1 MADSTPTR
9 ELSRR
14 EPAIRTMR
22 SDISEFLRTT
32 KPSLVSILARQVQEG
47 EYRPPSP
54 NRLWLW
60 LALAALAAV
69 AAGGGFWY
77 LRMNQGAP
85 EPAPAARATPAPFV
99 FFETTN
105 DTAIAPTRQAIRA
118 ALTASGQ
125 TGAPGSFQRIIV
137 RLKADAGGEAI
148 PDLSRLLAVADSRAP
163 TALAES
169 VIGPPQLFRYQA
181 SAGPEFGLM
190 AEARNPARALQSLL
204 AAEPSLARD
213 FDFLFAGNPPP
224 LAFTP
229 YQDLIY
235 RNTSFRYLNLDPN
248 RDRGLG
254 YLLFPARRLIVMAT
268 SEATMRTV
276 IDRLFETR

>member
-1 MADSTPTR
+1 MADETR
-9 ELSRR
+9 PVDPPRR
-14 EPAIRTMR
+14 QPAIRTMR
-22 SDISEFLRTT
+22 SDISEFLKTT

-47 EYRPPSP
+47 ESRPASP

-60 LALAALAAV
+60 LALAAIAAG

-77 LRMNQGAP
+77 LRAGRGTP
-85 EPAPAARATPAPFV
+85 EPAPAAIATPAPFV
-99 FFETTN
+99 FFETAN
-105 DTAIAPTRQAIRA
+105 DTAIAPTRQALQA

-137 RLKADAGGEAI
+137 RMKADAGGDTL
-148 PDLSRLLAVADSRAP
+148 PDLSRLLAIADSRAP

-169 VIGPPQLFRYQA
+169 IVGPPQLFRYQA

-213 FDFLFAGNPPP
+213 FDFLFAGSPPP
-224 LAFTP
+224 SAFTP

-235 RNTSFRYLNLDPN
+235 RNISFRYLNLDPN

-268 SEATMRTV
+268 SEA
-276 IDRLFETR
+276 

>member
-1 MADSTPTR
+1 
-9 ELSRR
+9 
-14 EPAIRTMR
+14 MR
-22 SDISEFLRTT
+22 SDISEFLKTT

-60 LALAALAAV
+60 LSLAAVVAV

-77 LRMNQGAP
+77 LRLTRGAP

-99 FFETTN
+99 FFEATS

-118 ALTASGQ
+118 AFAASGQ
-125 TGAPGSFQRIIV
+125 SGAPGSFQRIIV
-137 RLKADAGGEAI
+137 RLKTDAGGDAI
-148 PDLSRLLAVADSRAP
+148 PDIARLLALVDSRAP

-169 VIGPPQLFRYQA
+169 IIGPPQLFRYQA
-181 SAGPEFGLM
+181 SAGAEFGLM
-190 AEARNPARALQSLL
+190 AEARNPARAFESLL

-224 LAFTP
+224 PALAP

-235 RNTSFRYLNLDPN
+235 RNISFRYLNLDPN

-268 SEATMRTV
+268 SEATVRTV

>member
-1 MADSTPTR
+1 
-9 ELSRR
+9 
-14 EPAIRTMR
+14 MR
-22 SDISEFLRTT
+22 SDISEFLKTT
-32 KPSLVSILARQVQEG
+32 KPSLISILARQVQEG
-47 EYRPPSP
+47 EERPPSP

-60 LALAALAAV
+60 LSLGALAAA

-77 LRMNQGAP
+77 FRAGHGAP

-105 DTAIAPTRQAIRA
+105 DTAIAPTRQALRT
-118 ALTASGQ
+118 ALAASGQ

-137 RLKADAGGEAI
+137 RIKDDTGPDAI
-148 PDLSRLLAVADSRAP
+148 PDLSRLLAVAESHPPA
-163 TALAES
+163 ALAES
-169 VIGPPQLFRYQA
+169 IAGPPQLFRYQA
-181 SAGPEFGLM
+181 ASGAEFGLM
-190 AEARNPARALQSLL
+190 AETRNPARALQSLL
-204 AAEPSLARD
+204 TAEPSLARD
-213 FDFLFAGNPPP
+213 FDFLFTGNPPP
-224 LAFTP
+224 QAFAP

-235 RNTSFRYLNLDPN
+235 RNISFRYLNLDPN